1 MGPLLL
7 IDETSTESLGSRRDN
22 HTKDSSRPQSFC
34 WNHNNFTIGWQI
46 HKSNGNLVS
55 FARYSCSLS
64 WTNPCSRTFR
74 CCIPGHT
81 LCIIHTT
88 PYQTRTFRCT
98 RATYIPPI
106 CQCESENFFPQM
118 LLIPCPNR
126 SHLSSCCSLQ
136 LFTSSDSMS
145 TLQLMWQVQWEKI
158 HDSTW
163 QRTGAGELH
172 SVTKQLC

>member
-22 HTKDSSRPQSFC
+22 HTKDSSLHQSFC
-34 WNHNNFTIGWQI
+34 WNYNNFTIGWQI

-106 CQCESENFFPQM
+106 CQCESENFF
-118 LLIPCPNR
+118 LR
-126 SHLSSCCSLQ
+126 CCSYLVPIVP
-136 LFTSSDSMS
+136 TSPPAAPCNFSPHL
-145 TLQLMWQVQWEKI
+145 TPC
-158 HDSTW
+158 
-163 QRTGAGELH
+163 
-172 SVTKQLC
+172 QLCS